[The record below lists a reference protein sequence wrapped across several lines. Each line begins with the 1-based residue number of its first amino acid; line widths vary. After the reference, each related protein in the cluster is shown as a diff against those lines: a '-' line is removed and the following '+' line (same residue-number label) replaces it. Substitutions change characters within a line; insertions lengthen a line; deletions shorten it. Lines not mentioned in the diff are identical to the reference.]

1 MLLVGFGRDDFD
13 VAPFPVVALLVAAP
27 FLTILAQ
34 LYLKLMLPQN
44 FKNSKLFSPPQVC
57 DPNQK

>member
-27 FLTILAQ
+27 FLNHPSPTISKTNATP
-34 LYLKLMLPQN
+34 KL
-44 FKNSKLFSPPQVC
+44 
-57 DPNQK
+57 